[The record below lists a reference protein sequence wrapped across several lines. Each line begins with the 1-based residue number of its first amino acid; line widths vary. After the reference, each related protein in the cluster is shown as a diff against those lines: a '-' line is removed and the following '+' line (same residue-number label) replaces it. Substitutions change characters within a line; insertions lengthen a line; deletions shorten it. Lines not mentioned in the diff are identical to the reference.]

1 MGLSGQ
7 QQSGFLIETIMSAAA
22 YVVIGLLQI
31 DVGRVL
37 RKFTLIGKIGGAIL
51 GMIGLLGTPLGTLF
65 SGYMLCLL
73 LSAKGKSIFLP
84 EYQEV
89 LKATPDIVYQ
99 TSKTIVVLAILLLLL
114 FIAVGILALGT
125 TGS

>member
-1 MGLSGQ
+1 MGLLGQ

-37 RKFTLIGKIGGAIL
+37 RKFTLIGKIGGTIL
-51 GMIGLLGTPLGTLF
+51 GIPLGVF
-65 SGYMLCLL
+65 ISGYMLCLL
-73 LSAKGKSIFLP
+73 LSAKGKSIFSP

-125 TGS
+125 TG